1 MPTRECCGEKNAHGW
16 KIDVVSRSYYGPVLR
31 AKRDFPHFVG
41 LQLASAHNLAV
52 VDVAYENA
60 AAWRSTDS

>member
-1 MPTRECCGEKNAHGW
+1 MTPTRECRGEKNVHGW
-16 KIDVVSRSYYGPVLR
+16 KIDVVSRSYYGPALR

-52 VDVAYENA
+52 VDVACENA
-60 AAWRSTDS
+60 AA